1 MQQVEQARAGI
12 DALSESQE
20 KIGNLRGNFELIDRS
35 VSVYSKML
43 LCVVTVG

>member
-35 VSVYSKML
+35 VPVYFKML
-43 LCVVTVG
+43 CE